1 MARMLEALKQARK
14 PILRIAEIPP
24 PPVRGLRAL
33 PDEAPPTLP
42 APVQDAVSYIE
53 VGGRG
58 EPIEASADVL
68 ACPGAPT
75 PAAAVAS
82 PAAPKPAPE
91 APACPPAVSTTATI
105 RFRALQAEA
114 VTLAPGPAR
123 FAPQLV
129 AFHRPH
135 DPAAEQYAKLLASI
149 DSQAPQGARRVLY
162 FTAATPGAGTT
173 TTCLNLAI
181 VLARSGSARVVV
193 VDANQRH
200 PAVAERLGLR
210 AVPGLA
216 EVLAGD
222 VALHQ
227 VLQETAQPNL
237 HVVTAGRAR
246 PAAGLRLAGGSFGA
260 LLGQLRERYDRVIID
275 GPSWDS
281 RPETVAISSA
291 CDAVYLVLR
300 GAEEETPEV
309 ANLLRSMPQQ
319 GSRLQGCIVT
329 PSI

>member
-1 MARMLEALKQARK
+1 MLEALKQARR

-33 PDEAPPTLP
+33 PDEAPATVP
-42 APVQDAVSYIE
+42 APVEETISYIE

-68 ACPGAPT
+68 ACPAPAL
-75 PAAAVAS
+75 PAAAAAVSVAQ
-82 PAAPKPAPE
+82 KPAPE
-91 APACPPAVSTTATI
+91 LAAPPPISTTTTI
-105 RFRALQAEA
+105 RFRPLQGET

-123 FAPQLV
+123 FAPELI
-129 AFHRPH
+129 AFHRPQ
-135 DPAAEQYAKLLASI
+135 DPAAEQYARLLAVVESR
-149 DSQAPQGARRVLY
+149 APQGARRALY
-162 FTAATPGAGTT
+162 FTAAAPGAGTT

-193 VDANQRH
+193 IDANQRH
-200 PAVAERLGLR
+200 PVVAERLGLR

-237 HVVTAGRAR
+237 HIVTAGRAR

-260 LLGQLRERYDRVIID
+260 LLGQLREQYDRVIID
-275 GPSWDS
+275 GPSWDG
-281 RPETVAISSA
+281 RPETVAMSSA

-300 GAEEETPEV
+300 AADEDTGEV
-309 ANLLRSMPQQ
+309 ANLLRTMPQQ
-319 GSRLQGCIVT
+319 GSRVQGCIVT
-329 PSI
+329 PAI

>member
-1 MARMLEALKQARK
+1 MLEALKQARK

-33 PDEAPPTLP
+33 PDEAPATPP

-68 ACPGAPT
+68 ACPGAPAPT
-75 PAAAVAS
+75 PATARPS
-82 PAAPKPAPE
+82 PAAPKPDPA
-91 APACPPAVSTTATI
+91 APACSPALPTTATI
-105 RFRALQAEA
+105 RFRALQAET

-123 FAPQLV
+123 FVPQLV

-135 DPAAEQYAKLLASI
+135 DPAAEQYGKLLASI
-149 DSQAPQGARRVLY
+149 ESQAPQGARRALY

-275 GPSWDS
+275 GPSWDG

-300 GAEEETPEV
+300 GAEEETSEV